1 MTSRVTYDPNYHPD
15 TLYPNTK
22 LFTLLYDE
30 IYMWYPVQKVS
41 ETYID
46 TNEFVELINLGI
58 ITPIGESEWWNRQ
71 SRREWPSFVG
81 EWNELD
87 KQIVKHERFLKFE
100 NLIGDENLFKKNVVN
115 LANLNSQDR
124 AFRRY
129 IHQLDVQPYKYNLRP
144 YEPSNWFARCFHS
157 HRLLSDK
164 LQSYELVAENH
175 QAAWKYLAQTTVVEE
190 LQRVGGTESKI
201 TELLKKSKNIQAII
215 TFMEEQDLY
224 LPKNMTV
231 NEIVK
236 FREEG
241 AAEEFRKFLERA
253 YESAQGRYDFEFK
266 NQLIID
272 FNKLSKD
279 YKKERDIVSVTQAS
293 LLTGTIAGLATL
305 IDPAVGAFVGVS
317 CAGSWHNIRKKLQD
331 QYDEI
336 IGEKFS
342 AYSWVFHLYK
352 FR

>member
-1 MTSRVTYDPNYHPD
+1 
-15 TLYPNTK
+15 
-22 LFTLLYDE
+22 
-30 IYMWYPVQKVS
+30 MWYPVQKVS

-46 TNEFVELINLGI
+46 TNEFIELINLGI

-71 SRREWPSFVG
+71 SRRKWPSFVG

-87 KQIVKHERFLKFE
+87 KQIVKHERFLKFK
-100 NLIGDENLFKKNVVN
+100 NLIGDENLFKKKVVN
-115 LANLNSQDR
+115 LANLNSQDQR
-124 AFRRY
+124 FRRY
-129 IHQLDVQPYKYNLRP
+129 IHQLHVYPYKYNLRP
-144 YEPSNWFARCFHS
+144 YELSNWFARCFHS

-175 QAAWKYLAQTTVVEE
+175 QAAWKYLAQTTAVEE
-190 LQRVGGTESKI
+190 LQRVGRSESKI

-241 AAEEFRKFLERA
+241 AAEEFRKFLENA

-266 NQLIID
+266 EQLLID
-272 FNKLSKD
+272 FNKLSKN
-279 YKKERDIVSVTQAS
+279 YKRKREIVSVTLLS
-293 LLTGTIAGLATL
+293 LLTGTIVGLATL
-305 IDPAVGAFVGVS
+305 RNPALGRCAAAGI
-317 CAGSWHNIRKKLQD
+317 AGSWRIITKELQGV
-331 QYDEI
+331 YNEI
-336 IGEKFS
+336 IGRKFS
-342 AYSWVFHLYK
+342 PYSWVFHLLK
-352 FR
+352 IR